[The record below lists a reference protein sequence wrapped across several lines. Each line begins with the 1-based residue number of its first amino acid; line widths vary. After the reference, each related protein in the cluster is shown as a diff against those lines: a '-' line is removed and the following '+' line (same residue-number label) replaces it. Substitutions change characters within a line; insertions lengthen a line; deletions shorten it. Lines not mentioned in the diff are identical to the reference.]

1 MAIREMRSEWG
12 ISLVKSVVL
21 NLGAA
26 AAFTLAAGCAGK
38 ADPDAVWA
46 QAQAELR
53 ANRIAD
59 AERSVARLEQLR
71 RPTDSDR
78 LLRGQV
84 AVTSRRPDQAL
95 AELALVPDASPNAP
109 AARLLAGRVELRRN
123 RFRHAERLLREAI
136 RLHPKPTGSDRPDPN
151 LIQAHRE
158 LIFIYGFQ
166 LRRAE
171 ISAEFQALSKLTSLQ
186 FDDLFKWGLLKTD
199 SYEPGEAAQA
209 LADCIA
215 VDPADRW
222 SRLALAESQRRL
234 AQLDAAE
241 KTLAPLAADDPEAI
255 AGRARI
261 ALDRGDARAAARLL
275 AAGPPDDAALARL
288 RGRLALSRRD
298 GVSAERQ
305 FRLALKLEPDNH
317 EAVSGLIAAL
327 KLNGNIPAIAALRE
341 QAARLDRFQAL
352 IQRAATGKDR
362 SDPELPILLGDA
374 CADLH
379 RYDEAR
385 GWYRLAVS
393 RDPLD
398 TRAQR
403 ALFHL
408 DRAIAKESA
417 QPAR

>member
-1 MAIREMRSEWG
+1 M
-12 ISLVKSVVL
+12 SLVKS
-21 NLGAA
+21 
-26 AAFTLAAGCAGK
+26 AAFNLVVTAALAFAAGCAGG
-38 ADPDAVWA
+38 DDAQAVRA
-46 QAQAELR
+46 RAQAELR

-59 AERSVARLEQLR
+59 AERSVARLQRLR

-84 AVTSRRPDQAL
+84 AVARGRPDEAL
-95 AELALVPDASPNAP
+95 AELALVPNESPEAP

-136 RLHPKPTGSDRPDPN
+136 RLYPRPTRSDRPDPN

-158 LIFIYGFQ
+158 LVFIYGFQ

-171 ISAEFQALSKLTSLQ
+171 IGAEFQALSRLTNLQ

-199 SYEPGEAAQA
+199 SYEPGEAAEA
-209 LADCIA
+209 LANCIA
-215 VDPADRW
+215 VDPGDRW

-261 ALDRGDARAAARLL
+261 ALDRGDAEAAARLL
-275 AAGPPDDAALARL
+275 AAGPAGDPALARL

-298 GVSAERQ
+298 AASAERQ
-305 FRLALKLEPDNH
+305 FRLALKFEPDSH

-327 KLNGNIPAIAALRE
+327 KLNGSIPALAALRE
-341 QAARLDRFQAL
+341 QAARLDRLQAL
-352 IQRAATGKDR
+352 IQRAGLKKDR
-362 SDPELPILLGDA
+362 SNPELPILLGDA

-385 GWYRLAVS
+385 GWYRLAVG

-408 DRAIAKESA
+408 DKAMAKE
-417 QPAR
+417 PARPAG